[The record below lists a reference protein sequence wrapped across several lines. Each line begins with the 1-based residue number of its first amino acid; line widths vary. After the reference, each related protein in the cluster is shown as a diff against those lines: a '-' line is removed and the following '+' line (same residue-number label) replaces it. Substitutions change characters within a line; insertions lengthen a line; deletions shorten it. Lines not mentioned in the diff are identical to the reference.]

1 LLNQSINEKNLKLLK
16 GKTFQKFLKGNDSDS
31 AFDAVFDVIQNKLLN
46 ESYIFDDFISKKVNG
61 KDGFDCANASDELV
75 LKKLNDN
82 IKRLFKVRTSDRH
95 AIVKQTISLLRDSQ
109 PISIIRLDIKNFYE
123 EIDRQKVIQFVNE
136 QWLLSHQN
144 RMLLKSFN
152 ESTSLGGISGL
163 PRGLS
168 ISSTLAEIGLRKF
181 DSKVRKIKDVYYY
194 GRYVDDMIIFCTRDP
209 SEIIDEISKL
219 LSDLNLNLSFNEKT
233 YVFNANKPTN
243 NEEFIDYLGYKI
255 IFETQPL
262 QEKSRKITVQI
273 SDKKIHKIKNRLH
286 KAFRSY
292 TRTRTFNL
300 LEARLKF
307 LTGNQYIIGDI
318 ERTKLKSGIYYN
330 YPLITTK
337 HQVKKLDT
345 FYQKLLSSKAP
356 HMIKAMS
363 LIKNHNKSR
372 GAKKHGRLQQLERM
386 SFTFGYENKVMNSFN
401 KKMSRKIKGCW

>member
-1 LLNQSINEKNLKLLK
+1 
-16 GKTFQKFLKGNDSDS
+16 
-31 AFDAVFDVIQNKLLN
+31 
-46 ESYIFDDFISKKVNG
+46 
-61 KDGFDCANASDELV
+61 
-75 LKKLNDN
+75 
-82 IKRLFKVRTSDRH
+82 
-95 AIVKQTISLLRDSQ
+95 
-109 PISIIRLDIKNFYE
+109 
-123 EIDRQKVIQFVNE
+123 
-136 QWLLSHQN
+136 
-144 RMLLKSFN
+144 
-152 ESTSLGGISGL
+152 
-163 PRGLS
+163 
-168 ISSTLAEIGLRKF
+168 
-181 DSKVRKIKDVYYY
+181 
-194 GRYVDDMIIFCTRDP
+194 MIIFCTRDP